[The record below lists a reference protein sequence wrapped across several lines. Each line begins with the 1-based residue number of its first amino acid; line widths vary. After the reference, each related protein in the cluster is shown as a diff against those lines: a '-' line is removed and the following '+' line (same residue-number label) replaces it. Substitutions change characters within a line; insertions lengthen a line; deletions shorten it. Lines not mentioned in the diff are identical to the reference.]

1 MQKVKPII
9 NVLYYTTEKQI
20 FKESLKKARIELD
33 LSLERKKNW
42 IMEKSI
48 SKVLH

>member
-9 NVLYYTTEKQI
+9 NVLYYTIEKQI